1 MSNSTTILLC
11 DDSRAM
17 RMVTAHHLS
26 AQGYNVIGE
35 AGNGI
40 EAFQQ
45 YQSLKPDIVLLDLVM
60 PEKDG
65 KEALQ
70 DILQYDKNARIIILS
85 SLGSESDIEECLK
98 TGAKS
103 YMQKPV
109 EPETINRII
118 TEALN

>member
-17 RMVTAHHLS
+17 RMVTTHHLS

-45 YQSLKPDIVLLDLVM
+45 YKSLKPDIVLLDLVM